1 MQCAQ
6 LYIGL
11 CLRSHYF
18 TFLCNNH
25 FAAGQP
31 RLVPSLEVLLL
42 HGDTFFGRMPDEA
55 EVEDRPRSR
64 GPGLPQKP
72 QQNDLRV
79 PLPRRGQPQQP
90 RHQMSDESC
99 IQKR

>member
-1 MQCAQ
+1 MFSRCDAMRPIIHWSMVKESQF
-6 LYIGL
+6 YI
-11 CLRSHYF
+11 
-18 TFLCNNH
+18 

-72 QQNDLRV
+72 QQNNLRV